1 MIIRKAALNDLELI
15 YEMEKRIFNDSWTKE
30 AIEDELKR
38 KRHSLNLIAEVNGII
53 IGYFFAHL
61 VEGEAHILN
70 IAIDIPFQHQGRGN
84 QFLDQILENYLQYAD
99 VYLEVKRS
107 NFPAINLYLNFGFE
121 EIDIRNEYYSDG
133 EDAVIMVK
141 KVKTHGLVSSKR

>member
-1 MIIRKAALNDLELI
+1 MNALNLVAELDQ
-15 YEMEKRIFNDSWTKE
+15 K
-30 AIEDELKR
+30 
-38 KRHSLNLIAEVNGII
+38 I

-61 VEGEAHILN
+61 LDNEVHILN
-70 IAIDIPFQHQGRGN
+70 IAIDVTYQHQGYGN
-84 QFLDQILENYLQYAD
+84 QFFRKILENYLQYAD

-121 EIDIRNEYYSDG
+121 EIDIREAYYANG

-141 KVKTHGLVSSKR
+141 REKTHGLVSSER